1 MGNQRAFLSKN
12 DTMSVENLSG
22 MIPEYAKDLRLNLTS
37 LFRQT
42 ELNETQMWG
51 VVVACAM
58 ACRNGLLIEELLPE
72 AATHLNEKSME
83 AAKAAAAMMGMN
95 NIYYRFG
102 HLSSNTK
109 YRELPARL
117 RMNVIRTHG
126 ADPVDFELWCL
137 AVSAINGCSVCVDS
151 HERVV
156 REKGM
161 SEEAV
166 LTAIRLASTLHGLAT
181 VLDAESYV
189 ES

>member
-1 MGNQRAFLSKN
+1 MP
-12 DTMSVENLSG
+12 VETLVELV
-22 MIPEYAKDLRLNLTS
+22 PEYAKDLRLNLTS

-42 ELNETQMWG
+42 ELSETQMWG
-51 VVVACAM
+51 TVVACAM

-72 AATHLNEKSME
+72 AAKHLSAASLE

-102 HLSSNTK
+102 HLSSNAK
-109 YRELPARL
+109 YRELPSRL

-137 AVSAINGCSVCVDS
+137 AVSAINGCGVCVDS

-161 SEEAV
+161 AEEAV
-166 LTAIRLASTLHGLAT
+166 LTAVRIASILHGLAT
-181 VLDAESYV
+181 VLEAESYV
-189 ES
+189 ESE

>member
-1 MGNQRAFLSKN
+1 MP
-12 DTMSVENLSG
+12 VETLVELV
-22 MIPEYAKDLRLNLTS
+22 PEYAKDLRLNLTS

-42 ELNETQMWG
+42 ELSETQMWG
-51 VVVACAM
+51 TVAACAM

-72 AATHLNEKSME
+72 AARHLSAASLE

-102 HLSSNTK
+102 HLSSNAK
-109 YRELPARL
+109 YKELPSRL

-137 AVSAINGCSVCVDS
+137 AVSAINGCGVCVDS

-156 REKGM
+156 REKGLT
-161 SEEAV
+161 EEAV
-166 LTAIRLASTLHGLAT
+166 LTAVRIASTLHGLAT
-181 VLDAESYV
+181 VLEAESYV
-189 ES
+189 ESE